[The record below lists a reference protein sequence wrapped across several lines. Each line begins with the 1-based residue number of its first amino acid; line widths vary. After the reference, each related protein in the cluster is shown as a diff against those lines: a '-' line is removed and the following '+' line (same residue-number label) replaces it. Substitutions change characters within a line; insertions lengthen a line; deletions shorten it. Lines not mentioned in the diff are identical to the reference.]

1 MKKFFIS
8 CDIEGVAGICVWDET
23 MTGTVEYEYF
33 RKQMTREVAAAA
45 RVLIAAGYEVWI
57 KDAHATARNLLPDLL
72 PENIR
77 LIRNWSGHPYQMM
90 EKLDDSFAGCAMIGY
105 HSAAGKEGNPL
116 AHSFSSRKVYEMR
129 LNGKKFSEL
138 EWNNRIARL
147 EGVPLVFVSGD
158 RELCAIAQED
168 EPNVVT
174 VATQEGFG
182 NATLSLHPEVA
193 AEKIADGMRA
203 ALESEASWKAQAL
216 EGPFTLELEFHYP
229 RSAYAASFYPGAEK
243 IDERTVRYTS
253 SDFHDVLIAFKYL
266 MAAA

>member
-45 RVLIAAGYEVWI
+45 RVLIAADYEVWI

-158 RELCAIAQED
+158 RVIVNEINTI
-168 EPNVVT
+168 P
-174 VATQEGFG
+174 GF
-182 NATLSLHPEVA
+182 TRISMYPKLW
-193 AEKIADGMRA
+193 
-203 ALESEASWKAQAL
+203 EAS
-216 EGPFTLELEFHYP
+216 GISYRELVN
-229 RSAYAASFYPGAEK
+229 RLLDLAKKRFY
-243 IDERTVRYTS
+243 RRRQ
-253 SDFHDVLIAFKYL
+253 LITAPPE
-266 MAAA
+266 

>member
-138 EWNNRIARL
+138 EWNTASRARKACPRSPAVTELRNRSRRRT
-147 EGVPLVFVSGD
+147 ERRDGRDSEVF
-158 RELCAIAQED
+158 R
-168 EPNVVT
+168 
-174 VATQEGFG
+174 
-182 NATLSLHPEVA
+182 NATSSLHPRSPPKRSLTA
-193 AEKIADGMRA
+193 CAQRWC
-203 ALESEASWKAQAL
+203 EASRRRK
-216 EGPFTLELEFHYP
+216 
-229 RSAYAASFYPGAEK
+229 RSKVRLRWNWNSLSEKRVCGILHPGAK
-243 IDERTVRYTS
+243 IDERTVRCTYSISAT
-253 SDFHDVLIAFKYL
+253 F
-266 MAAA
+266 